1 MGERI
6 SKDEQRDNLLQPC
19 SSSGIL
25 AMRLLSLTAM
35 VGVSLLS
42 TMAIL
47 TWRALSVM
55 MQNRVISAEG
65 GRGAANVS

>member
-1 MGERI
+1 
-6 SKDEQRDNLLQPC
+6 
-19 SSSGIL
+19 
-25 AMRLLSLTAM
+25 MRSLSLTAM

-55 MQNRVISAEG
+55 MQNRVISAVG
-65 GRGAANVS
+65 GRGAIRATELGVISAVGERGAIHQI